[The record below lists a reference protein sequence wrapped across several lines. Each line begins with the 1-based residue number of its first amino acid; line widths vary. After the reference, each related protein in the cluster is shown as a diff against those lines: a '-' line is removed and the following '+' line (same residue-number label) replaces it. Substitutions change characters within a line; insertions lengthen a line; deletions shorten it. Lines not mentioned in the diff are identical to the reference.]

1 MQQANRFA
9 FKEWGVVCAAL
20 DGGRQ
25 SLILRKGGIHEGG
38 AGFRVEHREF
48 WLFPTEFHQ
57 QPGVLIPEA
66 QSWIDEYQRRDTS
79 KDEVTIQDYAVVEEV
94 IEVRDE
100 TLLPRLH
107 GLHIWS
113 EQTLHDRFHYRTP
126 GLFALLVRIHQ
137 RANPHCV
144 PQSPHFAGCRSWV
157 DFPADIA
164 TEGLIPVMTDEA
176 HHARM
181 TIIRERLTEPSALS
195 DPSQGMN

>member
-25 SLILRKGGIHEGG
+25 SLVLRKGGIHEGG

-57 QPGVLIPEA
+57 QLGVLVPEA
-66 QSWIDEYQRRDTS
+66 QPWIDEYQRWDTAAE
-79 KDEVTIQDYAVVEEV
+79 DVIIQNYAVVEEV
-94 IEVRDE
+94 VEICQEN
-100 TLLPRLH
+100 LLPRLR
-107 GLHIWS
+107 GLHLWS
-113 EQTLHDRFHYRTP
+113 EQTLSDRFHYRTP
-126 GLFALLVRIHQ
+126 GLFALLVRIHRRPKPQ
-137 RANPHCV
+137 RV

-164 TEGLIPVMTDEA
+164 TEGLVPVMPDET

-181 TIIRERLTEPSALS
+181 AMIRERLTESSA
-195 DPSQGMN
+195 PC